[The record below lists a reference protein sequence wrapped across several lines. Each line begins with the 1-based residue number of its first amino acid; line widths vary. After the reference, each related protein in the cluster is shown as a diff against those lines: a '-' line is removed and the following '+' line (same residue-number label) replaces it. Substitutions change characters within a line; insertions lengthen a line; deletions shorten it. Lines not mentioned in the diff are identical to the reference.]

1 MATYDDATRMQSAP
15 QMPGKPMT
23 TPINRDQRTAIV
35 AAVGGTAA
43 LGGAAYALSRL
54 EDSDNAEMAENTENV
69 TPPPAVVAAVT
80 TVDNDLN
87 NNGIPDDQEK
97 VTAAVDNDLNDNG
110 IPDDQELSGTGGG
123 AGDGGLGD
131 DDTFDKAFA
140 EARAAQGPGHAFEW
154 HGNLYSTYYEEEW
167 ADMDGGDRNEFY
179 ASLGIDLPGAD
190 GGGAGGGGGAGS
202 GGGAAEA
209 YAANETVEFSNDDAD
224 VAAVAVVDKDPT
236 AVADAG
242 VTVLDPNAPDP
253 DSVPVATNTDDSI
266 IMLDPNTPDPDS
278 VPVVANSEDPS
289 ISVVTLDGHEMA
301 LIDTD
306 HDNQAD
312 IVVSDDNVVLIDT
325 DGDHKFDTQAL
336 YNAETRQL
344 ENVETLDSQIDTV
357 AMNDRAEDAHL
368 ADNTHDMDMGMDF
381 NSHAD
386 VSDFAL

>member
-1 MATYDDATRMQSAP
+1 M
-15 QMPGKPMT
+15 K

-54 EDSDNAEMAENTENV
+54 EDSDNAEMGENTENATP
-69 TPPPAVVAAVT
+69 TPPVVPPAPPA
-80 TVDNDLN
+80 VDNDLN

-97 VTAAVDNDLNDNG
+97 PVAPVDNDLNDNG
-110 IPDDQELSGTGGG
+110 IPDDQEMPTVPP
-123 AGDGGLGD
+123 GD

-140 EARAAQGPGHAFEW
+140 EARAEQGPGHAFEW
-154 HGNLYSTYYEEEW
+154 HGNLYSTYFEEEW
-167 ADMDGGDRNEFY
+167 DAMDGGDRNEFY
-179 ASLGIDLPGAD
+179 ASVGIDLPGAD

-202 GGGAAEA
+202 AGGGGAAEA
-209 YAANETVEFSNDDAD
+209 YAANDADTVEFSNDDAD
-224 VAAVAVVDKDPT
+224 AAAVAMVDKDPV
-236 AVADAG
+236 AVADADL
-242 VTVLDPNAPDP
+242 TVLDPNAPDP
-253 DSVPVATNTDDSI
+253 DSVPVVTNTNDSI
-266 IMLDPNTPDPDS
+266 IMLDPNAPDPDS
-278 VPVVANSEDPS
+278 VPVVASSEDPS

-344 ENVETLDSQIDTV
+344 ENVETLDTQIDTV

-368 ADNTHDMDMGMDF
+368 ADNTHDTDMGMDF

>member
-1 MATYDDATRMQSAP
+1 MATYDDATRVQSAP

-54 EDSDNAEMAENTENV
+54 EDSDNDELAENTENSTP
-69 TPPPAVVAAVT
+69 TPPVPAPAPAPPVELPVAV
-80 TVDNDLN
+80 
-87 NNGIPDDQEK
+87 
-97 VTAAVDNDLNDNG
+97 VDNDLNDNG
-110 IPDDQELSGTGGG
+110 IPDDQETAMPGGSGSGT
-123 AGDGGLGD
+123 GD

-154 HGNLYSTYYEEEW
+154 HGNLYSTYFEEEW
-167 ADMDGGDRNEFY
+167 ADMDGGERNGFY
-179 ASLGIDLPGAD
+179 ASVGIDLPDAGG
-190 GGGAGGGGGAGS
+190 GGGAGGGGA
-202 GGGAAEA
+202 GGGAAQA
-209 YAANETVEFSNDDAD
+209 YAANDTVEFSNDDAD
-224 VAAVAVVDKDPT
+224 AAAVAVVDKNPT

-253 DSVPVATNTDDSI
+253 DSVPVATNASDTI
-266 IMLDPNTPDPDS
+266 IMLDPNAPDPDS
-278 VPVVANSEDPS
+278 LPVVAGSDEPA

-306 HDNQAD
+306 HDNQSD
-312 IVVSDDNVVLIDT
+312 IIVSDDNTVLIDT
-325 DGDHKFDTQAL
+325 DGDHKFDTQAM
-336 YNAETRQL
+336 YNAETHQL
-344 ENVETLDSQIDTV
+344 ENVQTLDTQIDTV
-357 AMNDRAEDAHL
+357 AMNDRADDAHV
-368 ADNTHDMDMGMDF
+368 ADNTHEMDMGMDF